1 VSEFRDNEERLEDEL
16 TKANDEIKRLRD
28 AHQKIID
35 LEGHAY
41 QIIQNFYDA
50 KDISKKALEVNGE
63 V

>member
-1 VSEFRDNEERLEDEL
+1 MSDALNDANEVIKDLE
-16 TKANDEIKRLRD
+16 DEIKRLRD

-35 LEGHAY
+35 LKGHAY

-50 KDISKKALEVNGE
+50 QDISKKALEVNSE